1 MPAQIASGFNLAT
14 LGLRVDAKGAIRS
27 LNQFSGSAHNA
38 GKATEKF
45 ERTTKNL
52 TATLGA
58 LGGYFG
64 VRQLVEYADTW
75 TLIGARVKVVTQS
88 LEQQR
93 VVQRRLVEIANRTRN
108 TLAATSVLY
117 TRTALNA
124 DQLGRSHEDLLT
136 VVESVNAAMLVSGAT
151 GVEAAQAMRQFAQA
165 LGSGRVQGDEFR
177 TMMEA
182 MPVVAR
188 AVADEMGVPLG
199 DLYKLS
205 SDGLIDVNT
214 VIDALLRKNEEL
226 VNLADQMPITVG
238 QAYERLNN
246 QMVQQIGILNEVFGV
261 TEKFAKVLEWVG
273 ENLDKILAAFLAI
286 TIAGVAYKST
296 LFALAGA
303 YQLIVLWA
311 NRAALQQAIITS
323 AQSVRAFFQLARA
336 IRSAADAQALLSMA
350 SGGAVKAAAAVVA
363 ALGGYAA
370 YRLILKEIE
379 KATEEWLN
387 TQADLNGALG
397 EAAVKIDEKYVS
409 TQRRIEDML
418 RLAHQEVVLAATSEE
433 QQKRL
438 QIAYDAVNQRIEA
451 RRELTGDLLADMLA
465 AIDQEEQLK
474 LRALEITTV
483 LEEQT
488 KVFEER
494 ARIVKTFMR
503 NVQTE
508 FANVF
513 VRMHKDGIAT
523 FADFFST
530 IKRMFIRLIAEMA
543 SAKLMSKL
551 AGSFESVFQ
560 NMLGNFNQ
568 ETQALAE
575 MVKAKGL
582 ADPSRDP
589 AMAGVLGLAGGV
601 SLEDATAVAGVATDQ
616 VQAVTIEGITVTASK
631 SLASKM
637 AAFMGPVIG
646 GFLVGGMLGGLTENR
661 GLGAGLGAAGGAATG
676 ALLGSVVPGVGTA
689 LGALA
694 GGLSGALAGFLGASK
709 KRAEELKKLA
719 ELQKEHNMILA
730 KNSLALQDLK
740 DAYLGVPRR
749 DLFIEA
755 GRVFDKINAAFR
767 NYTMGATFQGL
778 NALDQALLDRLA
790 SATGITIRD
799 KDGDIITKALKQLE
813 EAVGLTIRALT
824 SFGNSLDDLRARQ
837 DAYNALFDVK
847 ETPQQELQD
856 TYAIL
861 SQLAPDLLAQVG
873 VANLNLNTPEARET
887 FLQGLR
893 DIFKLIDSGAFT
905 NDPALLGAFAD
916 KDQLIDAILRAK
928 TALDEFNQ
936 VIFNVTTDFPRVMD
950 LPFYEQLFGDFG
962 TGLDPNKAQGSN
974 AQASLV
980 IQGNVI
986 IETQDEPGEVILQ
999 KIEEAA
1005 YERRARGG
1013 SVDVDR
1019 RGDSLF

>member
-1 MPAQIASGFNLAT
+1 
-14 LGLRVDAKGAIRS
+14 
-27 LNQFSGSAHNA
+27 
-38 GKATEKF
+38 
-45 ERTTKNL
+45 
-52 TATLGA
+52 
-58 LGGYFG
+58 
-64 VRQLVEYADTW
+64 
-75 TLIGARVKVVTQS
+75 
-88 LEQQR
+88 
-93 VVQRRLVEIANRTRN
+93 
-108 TLAATSVLY
+108 
-117 TRTALNA
+117 
-124 DQLGRSHEDLLT
+124 
-136 VVESVNAAMLVSGAT
+136 
-151 GVEAAQAMRQFAQA
+151 
-165 LGSGRVQGDEFR
+165 
-177 TMMEA
+177 
-182 MPVVAR
+182 
-188 AVADEMGVPLG
+188 
-199 DLYKLS
+199 
-205 SDGLIDVNT
+205 
-214 VIDALLRKNEEL
+214 
-226 VNLADQMPITVG
+226 
-238 QAYERLNN
+238 
-246 QMVQQIGILNEVFGV
+246 
-261 TEKFAKVLEWVG
+261 
-273 ENLDKILAAFLAI
+273 
-286 TIAGVAYKST
+286 
-296 LFALAGA
+296 
-303 YQLIVLWA
+303 
-311 NRAALQQAIITS
+311 
-323 AQSVRAFFQLARA
+323 
-336 IRSAADAQALLSMA
+336 
-350 SGGAVKAAAAVVA
+350 
-363 ALGGYAA
+363 
-370 YRLILKEIE
+370 
-379 KATEEWLN
+379 
-387 TQADLNGALG
+387 
-397 EAAVKIDEKYVS
+397 
-409 TQRRIEDML
+409 
-418 RLAHQEVVLAATSEE
+418 
-433 QQKRL
+433 
-438 QIAYDAVNQRIEA
+438 
-451 RRELTGDLLADMLA
+451 
-465 AIDQEEQLK
+465 
-474 LRALEITTV
+474 
-483 LEEQT
+483 
-488 KVFEER
+488 
-494 ARIVKTFMR
+494 
-503 NVQTE
+503 
-508 FANVF
+508 
-513 VRMHKDGIAT
+513 
-523 FADFFST
+523 
-530 IKRMFIRLIAEMA
+530 
-543 SAKLMSKL
+543 
-551 AGSFESVFQ
+551 
-560 NMLGNFNQ
+560 
-568 ETQALAE
+568 
-575 MVKAKGL
+575 
-582 ADPSRDP
+582 
-589 AMAGVLGLAGGV
+589 
-601 SLEDATAVAGVATDQ
+601 
-616 VQAVTIEGITVTASK
+616 
-631 SLASKM
+631 M

-824 SFGNSLDDLRARQ
+824 SFGNNLDDLRARQ

-986 IETQDEPGEVILQ
+986 IETQDEPG
-999 KIEEAA
+999 
-1005 YERRARGG
+1005 
-1013 SVDVDR
+1013 VD
-1019 RGDSLF
+1019 

>member
-124 DQLGRSHEDLLT
+124 DQLGRSHEELLT

-205 SDGLIDVNT
+205 SEGLIDVNT

-226 VNLADQMPITVG
+226 VALADQMPITVG

-246 QMVQQIGILNEVFGV
+246 QMVQQIGILNEVFEI
-261 TEKFAKVLEWVG
+261 TEKFAAALEWLG
-273 ENLDKILAAFLAI
+273 ENLDKVLAGFLAV
-286 TIAGVAYKST
+286 TVASVAYKAS
-296 LFALAGA
+296 LLAMASAYSLVALMAKRVA
-303 YQLIVLWA
+303 I
-311 NRAALQQAIITS
+311 QQAIITS
-323 AQSVRAFFQLARA
+323 VQAIQAWFQLVRA
-336 IRSAADAQALLSMA
+336 IRSAADAQALLSMV
-350 SGGAVKAAAAVVA
+350 SGGAIKAAAAVIAMVA
-363 ALGGYAA
+363 GFAA
-370 YRLILKEIE
+370 YKLLLKEIE
-379 KATEEWLN
+379 EQTEKWLN
-387 TQADLNGALG
+387 TQADLTGALG
-397 EAAVKIDEKYVS
+397 ETATKLDDKWFA
-409 TQRRIEDML
+409 TQNRIMDMV
-418 RLAHQEVVLAATSEE
+418 RVAQQEVVLAAASEE
-433 QQKRL
+433 EQKRL
-438 QIAYDAVNQRIEA
+438 EIAYDAVNKRIEA
-451 RRELTGDLLADMLA
+451 RRELNGDLLADMIA
-465 AIDQEEQLK
+465 AIDQEEELK

-543 SAKLMSKL
+543 SGKLMAKL
-551 AGSFESVFQ
+551 AGSFETVFQ
-560 NMLGNFNQ
+560 NMLGNVNQ
-568 ETQALAE
+568 EAEALAE
-575 MVKAKGL
+575 MIRAKGL
-582 ADPSRDP
+582 ADPSRAP
-589 AMAGVLGLAGGV
+589 AMGGAPGLAAGV
-601 SLEDATAVAGVATDQ
+601 SLEDATAIAGVATDQ
-616 VQAVTIEGITVTASK
+616 VQAVSIKGITVTASK
-631 SLASKM
+631 SLASQM
-637 AAFMGPVIG
+637 AAFLGPVLG
-646 GFLVGGMLGGLTENR
+646 GFLVGGMLGSLTENR
-661 GLGAGLGAAGGAATG
+661 ALGAGLGAAGGAATG
-676 ALLGSVVPGVGTA
+676 ALLGSVVGPVGTG

-694 GGLSGALAGFLGASK
+694 GGLSGAVAGFLGASK
-709 KRAEELKKLA
+709 KRDEELKKLA

-730 KNSLALQDLK
+730 RNSLALQDLK

-749 DLFIEA
+749 DLFLEA
-755 GRVFDKINAAFR
+755 GRVFQKINEAFR
-767 NYTMGATFQGL
+767 NYTMGSTFQGL
-778 NALDQALLDRLA
+778 NAFDQVLLDRLA
-790 SATGITIRD
+790 STTGITIRD
-799 KDGDIITKALKQLE
+799 KDGDIITKALKQLK
-813 EAVGLTIRALT
+813 EAVKLTIQALT
-824 SFGNSLDDLRARQ
+824 SFGNNLDDVVARQ
-837 DAYNALFDVK
+837 EAYNALFDVQ

-856 TYAIL
+856 AYAVL
-861 SQLAPDLLAQVG
+861 SQLAPDLLAQIG

-893 DIFKLIDSGAFT
+893 DIFNLIDSGAFT

-950 LPFYEQLFGDFG
+950 LPFYEQMFGDFG
-962 TGLDPNKAQGSN
+962 TGINPNKAQGSID
-974 AQASLV
+974 QASLV

-986 IETQDEPGEVILQ
+986 IETQDESGEVILQ

>member
-124 DQLGRSHEDLLT
+124 DQLGRSHEELLT

-205 SDGLIDVNT
+205 SEGLIDVNT

-226 VNLADQMPITVG
+226 VALADQMPITVG

-246 QMVQQIGILNEVFGV
+246 QMVQQIGILNEVFEI
-261 TEKFAKVLEWVG
+261 TEKFAAALEWLG
-273 ENLDKILAAFLAI
+273 ENLDKVLAGFLAV
-286 TIAGVAYKST
+286 TVASVAYKAS
-296 LFALAGA
+296 LLAMASAYSLVALMAKRVA
-303 YQLIVLWA
+303 I
-311 NRAALQQAIITS
+311 QQAIITS
-323 AQSVRAFFQLARA
+323 VQAIQAWFQLVRA
-336 IRSAADAQALLSMA
+336 IRSAADAQALLSMV
-350 SGGAVKAAAAVVA
+350 SGGAIKAAAAVIAMVA
-363 ALGGYAA
+363 GFAA
-370 YRLILKEIE
+370 YKLLLKEIE
-379 KATEEWLN
+379 EQTEKWLN
-387 TQADLNGALG
+387 TQADLTGALG
-397 EAAVKIDEKYVS
+397 ETATKLDDKWFA
-409 TQRRIEDML
+409 TQNRIMDMV
-418 RLAHQEVVLAATSEE
+418 RVAQQEVVLAAASEE
-433 QQKRL
+433 EQKRL
-438 QIAYDAVNQRIEA
+438 EIAYDAVNKRIEA
-451 RRELTGDLLADMLA
+451 RRELNGDLLADMIA
-465 AIDQEEQLK
+465 AIDQEEELK

-543 SAKLMSKL
+543 SGKLMAKL
-551 AGSFESVFQ
+551 AGSFETVFQ
-560 NMLGNFNQ
+560 NMLGNVNQ
-568 ETQALAE
+568 EAEALAE
-575 MVKAKGL
+575 MIRAKGL
-582 ADPSRDP
+582 ADPSRAP
-589 AMAGVLGLAGGV
+589 AMGGAPGLAAGV
-601 SLEDATAVAGVATDQ
+601 SLEDATAIAGVATDQ
-616 VQAVTIEGITVTASK
+616 VQAVSIKGITVTASK
-631 SLASKM
+631 SLASQM
-637 AAFMGPVIG
+637 AAFLGPVLG
-646 GFLVGGMLGGLTENR
+646 GFLVGGMLGSLTENR
-661 GLGAGLGAAGGAATG
+661 ALGAGLGAAGGAATG

-694 GGLSGALAGFLGASK
+694 GGLSGAVAGFLGASK
-709 KRAEELKKLA
+709 KRDEELKKLA

-730 KNSLALQDLK
+730 RNSLALQDLK

-749 DLFIEA
+749 DLFLEA
-755 GRVFDKINAAFR
+755 GRVFQKINEAFR
-767 NYTMGATFQGL
+767 NYTMGSTFQGL
-778 NALDQALLDRLA
+778 NTFDQALLDRLA

-813 EAVGLTIRALT
+813 EAVKLTIQALT
-824 SFGNSLDDLRARQ
+824 SFGNNLDDVVARQ
-837 DAYNALFDVK
+837 EAYNALFDVQ

-856 TYAIL
+856 AYAVL
-861 SQLAPDLLAQVG
+861 SQLAPDLLAQIG
-873 VANLNLNTPEARET
+873 VANLNLNTPEAREA

-893 DIFKLIDSGAFT
+893 DIFNLIDSGAFT

-950 LPFYEQLFGDFG
+950 LPFYEQMFGDFG
-962 TGLDPNKAQGSN
+962 TGINPNKAQGSID
-974 AQASLV
+974 QASLV

-986 IETQDEPGEVILQ
+986 IETQDESGEVILQ

>member
-124 DQLGRSHEDLLT
+124 DQLGRSHEELLT

-205 SDGLIDVNT
+205 SEGLIDVNT

-226 VNLADQMPITVG
+226 VALADQMPITVG

-246 QMVQQIGILNEVFGV
+246 QMVQQIGILNEVFEI
-261 TEKFAKVLEWVG
+261 TEKFAAALEWLG
-273 ENLDKILAAFLAI
+273 ENLDKVLAGFLAV
-286 TIAGVAYKST
+286 TVASVAYKAS
-296 LFALAGA
+296 LLAMASAYSLVALMAKRVA
-303 YQLIVLWA
+303 I
-311 NRAALQQAIITS
+311 QQAIITS
-323 AQSVRAFFQLARA
+323 VQAIQAWFQLVRA
-336 IRSAADAQALLSMA
+336 IRSAADAQALLSMV
-350 SGGAVKAAAAVVA
+350 SGGAIKAAAAVIAMVA
-363 ALGGYAA
+363 GFAA
-370 YRLILKEIE
+370 YKLLLKEIE
-379 KATEEWLN
+379 EQTEKWLN
-387 TQADLNGALG
+387 TQADLTGALG
-397 EAAVKIDEKYVS
+397 ETATKLDDKWFA
-409 TQRRIEDML
+409 TQNRIMDMV
-418 RLAHQEVVLAATSEE
+418 RVAQQEVVLAAASEE
-433 QQKRL
+433 EQKRL
-438 QIAYDAVNQRIEA
+438 EIAYDAVNKRIEA
-451 RRELTGDLLADMLA
+451 RRELNGDLLADMIA
-465 AIDQEEQLK
+465 AIDQEEELK

-543 SAKLMSKL
+543 SGKLMAKL
-551 AGSFESVFQ
+551 AGSFETVFQ
-560 NMLGNFNQ
+560 NMLGNVNQ
-568 ETQALAE
+568 EAEALAE
-575 MVKAKGL
+575 MIRAKGL
-582 ADPSRDP
+582 ADPSRAP
-589 AMAGVLGLAGGV
+589 AMGGAPGLAAGV
-601 SLEDATAVAGVATDQ
+601 SLEDATAIAGVATDQ
-616 VQAVTIEGITVTASK
+616 VQAVSIKGITVTASK
-631 SLASKM
+631 SLASQM
-637 AAFMGPVIG
+637 AAFLGPVLG
-646 GFLVGGMLGGLTENR
+646 GFLVGGMLGSLTENR
-661 GLGAGLGAAGGAATG
+661 ALGAGLGAAGGAATG
-676 ALLGSVVPGVGTA
+676 ALLGSVVGPVGTG

-694 GGLSGALAGFLGASK
+694 GGLSGAVAGFLGASK
-709 KRAEELKKLA
+709 KRDEELKKLA

-730 KNSLALQDLK
+730 RNSLALQDLK

-749 DLFIEA
+749 DLFLEA
-755 GRVFDKINAAFR
+755 GRVFQKINEAFR
-767 NYTMGATFQGL
+767 NYTMGSTFQGL
-778 NALDQALLDRLA
+778 NTFDQALLDRLA

-813 EAVGLTIRALT
+813 EAVKLTIQALT
-824 SFGNSLDDLRARQ
+824 SFGNNLDDVVARQ
-837 DAYNALFDVK
+837 EAYNALFDVQ

-856 TYAIL
+856 AYAVL
-861 SQLAPDLLAQVG
+861 SQLAPDLLAQIG
-873 VANLNLNTPEARET
+873 VANLNLNTPEAREA

-893 DIFKLIDSGAFT
+893 DIFNLIDSGAFT

-950 LPFYEQLFGDFG
+950 LPFYEQMFGDFG
-962 TGLDPNKAQGSN
+962 TGINPNKAQGSID
-974 AQASLV
+974 QASLV

-986 IETQDEPGEVILQ
+986 IETQDESGEVILQ